1 MAVVPPVQRQIP
13 KKESI
18 VVQFNTLTRSARK
31 RQQEEMMRDVESEMD
46 LNRKKEEERKT
57 QGVLVRG
64 KPITKPV
71 ESAPVTME
79 TQSAPVK
86 PKGDEQSGAPVKPK
100 GDEQSGAPVKP
111 KGDEQSGVPVKPA
124 DKEQPSVPVKS
135 ASDETSGAPEDVPTK

>member
-1 MAVVPPVQRQIP
+1 MAVVPPVQRQTP

-18 VVQFNTLTRSARK
+18 VVQFNTLMRSARK

-71 ESAPVTME
+71 ESVPVTME
-79 TQSAPVK
+79 TQSTPVKPQGDEQSGAPVK
-86 PKGDEQSGAPVKPK
+86 PKGDKQSGAPVKPKGDQQSGAPVKPK

-111 KGDEQSGVPVKPA
+111 KGDKQSGC
-124 DKEQPSVPVKS
+124 
-135 ASDETSGAPEDVPTK
+135 ASKALR